1 MDLSNFHSQTNTDD
15 LYSLNTIF
23 NGDTTL
29 GNATTI
35 TTTATIN
42 VMPHIVD
49 IPDLA
54 YGVIQKELS
63 QFSDEQR
70 KKFQRLYDGTPED
83 VDILIEIL
91 KDKTIYTFKLIY
103 EIKKNDGAQI
113 WNILNDY
120 SNRNVRTL
128 NLTKNIL

>member
-1 MDLSNFHSQTNTDD
+1 MDLSNFHSQT
-15 LYSLNTIF
+15 YSDSKSYPLSTMF
-23 NGDTTL
+23 NGNSALVNT
-29 GNATTI
+29 

-42 VMPHIVD
+42 VIPHIVD

-54 YGVIQKELS
+54 YEVIQKELS

-70 KKFQRLYDGTPED
+70 KKFQRLYEGTPED

-103 EIKKNDGAQI
+103 EIKKNGGAQI

>member
-1 MDLSNFHSQTNTDD
+1 MHSSNLYSQTNTNDS
-15 LYSLNTIF
+15 YSMNSIF
-23 NGDTTL
+23 NGNSAL
-29 GNATTI
+29 GNVA
-35 TTTATIN
+35 TTATIN
-42 VMPHIVD
+42 VIPHIVD

-54 YGVIQKELS
+54 YEVIQKELS

-70 KKFQRLYDGTPED
+70 KKFQKLYEGTPED

-103 EIKKNDGAQI
+103 EIKKNGGAQI

-120 SNRNVRTL
+120 SNRNIKTL